1 MANLVLTNRNPTYK
15 DLDLD
20 FLNKN
25 MDGEYFVNITKSDE
39 DAIKRSVRNLIFTNY
54 YERPF
59 RSYLGSG
66 VRQMLFEN
74 ATPLTANLLETAIR
88 DVINNFET
96 RVKLLAVTVSADL
109 DRNGFNVQL
118 QYVINNNLQP
128 VVTSIFLERIR

>member
-25 MDGEYFVNITKSDE
+25 MDGEYFVNITKTGE

-74 ATPLTANLLETAIR
+74 TTPLTANLLETAIR

>member
-25 MDGEYFVNITKSDE
+25 MDGEYFVNITKSGE

-74 ATPLTANLLETAIR
+74 TTPLTANLLETAIR
-88 DVINNFET
+88 DVINNFEK
-96 RVKLLAVTVSADL
+96 RVRLLAVTVSADL

>member
-25 MDGEYFVNITKSDE
+25 MDGEYFVNITKSGE

-74 ATPLTANLLETAIR
+74 TTPLTANLLETAIR

>member
-25 MDGEYFVNITKSDE
+25 MDGEYFVNITKSGE

-88 DVINNFET
+88 DVINNFEK
-96 RVKLLAVTVSADL
+96 RVRLLAVTVSADL